1 MTTPPDKPQNT
12 PLMNHPE
19 YLQHYEERLQQ
30 GLVQMLQSQSRLAS
44 GPLPQTPDIA
54 ALWPALAPS
63 YCADAVREIA
73 QYPLVALGWAMYL
86 GLAIAKY
93 WDEDWA
99 TYSHHPNLYEHLRDV
114 RGFDYLDEV
123 VRGDLYGLKDQ
134 TDPKTGRNAWTD
146 CEDLVRSCSQMA
158 HDMIRHE
165 QIEPSTPMAFHVYAR
180 SIKVLYLV
188 GAAIGLRWLG
198 YKMETM

>member
-1 MTTPPDKPQNT
+1 MEQT
-12 PLMNHPE
+12 E

-30 GLVQMLQSQSRLAS
+30 DLLRMLQSQSHLPQ
-44 GPLPQTPDIA
+44 GPLPQTPDITER
-54 ALWPALAPS
+54 WHDLAPA
-63 YCADAVREIA
+63 YCADAVKEIA

-86 GLAIAKY
+86 GMAMAKY
-93 WDEDWA
+93 WDDDWA
-99 TYSHHPNLYEHLRDV
+99 TYSQHPNLYVHLRDV

-123 VRGDLYGLKDQ
+123 VRGDLYGLKDAI
-134 TDPKTGRNAWTD
+134 DPKTGRNGWTD

-180 SIKVLYLV
+180 SIKVLYLI
-188 GAAIGLRWLG
+188 GAAVGLRKLG
-198 YKMETM
+198 YKMEQMS